1 MKNYV
6 YDVKDVNTV
15 NFIIDDLL
23 RPVTMAVL
31 VFDIKWWQ
39 NNEKKKWI
47 SFLILKT
54 YVSFLKIKTMQNLSW
69 FRASTFFCHK

>member
-31 VFDIKWWQ
+31 VFDIK
-39 NNEKKKWI
+39 
-47 SFLILKT
+47 
-54 YVSFLKIKTMQNLSW
+54 
-69 FRASTFFCHK
+69 

>member
-6 YDVKDVNTV
+6 YDAKDVNTV

-23 RPVTMAVL
+23 RLVTMAVL
-31 VFDIKWWQ
+31 VFDSKWWQ
-39 NNEKKKWI
+39 NNEKKMDI
-47 SFLILKT
+47 FSNFENLCILKT
-54 YVSFLKIKTMQNLSW
+54 MKTMQNLSW

>member
-23 RPVTMAVL
+23 RPVKKAVL
-31 VFDIKWWQ
+31 VFDIK
-39 NNEKKKWI
+39 
-47 SFLILKT
+47 
-54 YVSFLKIKTMQNLSW
+54 
-69 FRASTFFCHK
+69 

>member
-23 RPVTMAVL
+23 RLVTMAVL
-31 VFDIKWWQ
+31 VFDSK
-39 NNEKKKWI
+39 
-47 SFLILKT
+47 
-54 YVSFLKIKTMQNLSW
+54 
-69 FRASTFFCHK
+69 